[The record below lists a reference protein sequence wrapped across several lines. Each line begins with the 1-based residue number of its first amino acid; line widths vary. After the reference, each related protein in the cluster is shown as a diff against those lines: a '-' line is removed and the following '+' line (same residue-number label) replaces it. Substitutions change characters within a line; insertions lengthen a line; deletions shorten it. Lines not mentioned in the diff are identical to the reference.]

1 MLTMDYLVPLQTW
14 DLLRIVFQGF
24 IGLCRHF
31 LSRYPGYFI
40 TPFRTNGSAIESY
53 IRQLKYSARGQL
65 SAINYET
72 AQAAIETT
80 KAASTKRPH
89 EADYRDACLD
99 IYPFQLIK
107 KRKL

>member
-1 MLTMDYLVPLQTW
+1 MP
-14 DLLRIVFQGF
+14 R
-24 IGLCRHF
+24 R
-31 LSRYPGYFI
+31 
-40 TPFRTNGSAIESY
+40 
-53 IRQLKYSARGQL
+53 RGQL